1 MNLLAV
7 DTSTTSCSVALFSG
21 DRLLAETLYAAGKTH
36 SRHLMSMI
44 HRMLERC
51 RCEPEDIDGIA
62 VTRGPGT
69 FTGLRIGISTV
80 KGLAAATGASVV
92 GVSSLAA
99 LAFPLTLH
107 DCPVV
112 AMIDARR
119 GEVYYTQYRGSVQP
133 ATRVSVAAPET
144 TAAALPEDA
153 VLVGSG
159 ALIYREVFE
168 NRSPGIRFADTTQH
182 VIRAASVGRL
192 AMVRFKQGDVD
203 PIDALIP
210 EYIRK
215 SDAQIQMAGQ
225 QTGAITAKLDM
236 QGH

>member
-21 DRLLAETLYAAGKTH
+21 DRLLAEAVYAAGKTH
-36 SRHLMSMI
+36 SRYLMSMI
-44 HRMLERC
+44 HGMLEGC
-51 RCEPEDIDGIA
+51 RCEPEEIGGIA
-62 VTRGPGT
+62 VALGPGT

-80 KGLAAATGASVV
+80 KGLSVATGAPVV

-99 LAFPLTLH
+99 LAFPFALH

-119 GEVYYTQYRGSVQP
+119 GEIYYNRYHGAAQP
-133 ATRVSVAAPET
+133 ATRVLLAAPEAA
-144 TAAALPEDA
+144 AAALPENA
-153 VLVGSG
+153 ILVGSG
-159 ALIYREVFE
+159 ALLYRGIFE
-168 NRSPGIRFADTTQH
+168 NRCQHIRFADATQH

-192 AMVRFKQGDVD
+192 AMVRFKRQDVD

-210 EYIRK
+210 EYVRK
-215 SDAQIQMAGQ
+215 SDAQIRVSGSC
-225 QTGAITAKLDM
+225 
-236 QGH
+236 

>member
-7 DTSTTSCSVALFSG
+7 DTSTTSCSVALFNG
-21 DRLLAETLYAAGKTH
+21 DRLLAEAVYTAGKTH

-44 HRMLERC
+44 HRILEGC
-51 RCEPEDIDGIA
+51 RCEPSDIGGIA

-80 KGLAAATGASVV
+80 KGLAAATGAPVV

-99 LAFPLTLH
+99 LAFPFVLL

-119 GEVYYTQYRGSVQP
+119 SEVYYTQYRWAGHP

-144 TAAALPEDA
+144 AAATLPENA
-153 VLVGSG
+153 ILVGSG
-159 ALIYREVFE
+159 ALLYREVFE
-168 NRSPGIRFADTTQH
+168 DRCPRIRFADTTQH
-182 VIRAASVGRL
+182 VIRAASVGLL
-192 AMVRFKQGDVD
+192 ALKRFKQQDVD
-203 PIDALIP
+203 TIDDLIP
-210 EYIRK
+210 EYVRK
-215 SDAQIQMAGQ
+215 SDAQIQMAGHQ
-225 QTGAITAKLDM
+225 PRAETGVA
-236 QGH
+236 